1 MTLKSIQAGR
11 VHPSDLDPDSGVE
24 TADAVLHEIAEDA
37 RRLKNRYAKET
48 VVPEG
53 GE

>member
-1 MTLKSIQAGR
+1 MTLKSIQTGR
-11 VHPSDLDPDSGVE
+11 ANLTALDPDVAEE
-24 TADAVLHEIAEDA
+24 TADAVLLEIAEDA

>member
-11 VHPSDLDPDSGVE
+11 ANPTALDPDVAEE
-24 TADAVLHEIAEDA
+24 TADAVLLEIGEDA

>member
-1 MTLKSIQAGR
+1 MTLKSIQAR
-11 VHPSDLDPDSGVE
+11 RASPVDLDADSGVE
-24 TADAVLHEIAEDA
+24 TADAVLLEIAEDA